1 MGPVAPRLERVLA
14 ETYEDGIPRETR
26 KTGFLQSFDRQKLD
40 PSDRADFTSKVLS
53 FVRENRVAAD
63 ALIAG
68 NVQMLGFEALKA
80 RFGDNWEGI
89 KDKVHLLTEGIIK
102 KNISA
107 SDVFL
112 LMNDEK
118 FVVLFGKA
126 TRPEADA
133 TARKIAREVNAKL
146 SGAGVG
152 MDAVSVR
159 PVVFE
164 VPRDDTEPLKD
175 PVQLEKSVEEAQRDA
190 ERQEEARVEAARERM
205 VMRFWPVANVRKRLV
220 SCYHAD
226 LHVPAD
232 LDLGQGE
239 EGSSGTGAV
248 EATLDRMVLE
258 HAGRAL
264 TEAAGRRMRAL
275 LIVPV
280 HFETVAA
287 KGFRSAYLDVCKLQ
301 PRIAEQRMML
311 MVRQLPDDV
320 PQGRLHTIFT
330 YLAPFFAG
338 FVGDFSLSFQR
349 ADKLGGVGLVAVAVD
364 GSPMADLTAEDVK
377 ALKAF
382 AAGNRVAK
390 MRRYFY
396 GAQSFDAATAARR
409 AGFDYVQGTG
419 VAPSM
424 PIHGKVFNI

>member
-1 MGPVAPRLERVLA
+1 MTES
-14 ETYEDGIPRETR
+14 YENGIPRETR

-40 PSDRADFTSKVLS
+40 PRDAADFTSKVLS

-68 NVQMLGFEALKA
+68 NVQMLGFEALKE
-80 RFGDNWEGI
+80 RFGDSWEGI
-89 KDKVHLLTEGIIK
+89 KDKVHLVTEGVIK
-102 KNISA
+102 RHITS

-126 TRPEADA
+126 SRPEADA
-133 TARKIAREVNAKL
+133 TARKIAKEVNAKL
-146 SGAGVG
+146 SGAGAG

-159 PVVFE
+159 PIVFE
-164 VPRDDTEPLKD
+164 MPRDDTAPLKD
-175 PVQLEKSVEEAQRDA
+175 PAKLEKTVEEAQRDA
-190 ERQEEARVEAARERM
+190 ERAEEARVQAAKDQM

-226 LHVPAD
+226 LHVPAE
-232 LDLGQGE
+232 LDLGQNE
-239 EGSSGTGAV
+239 DGSSGTGAV
-248 EATLDRMVLE
+248 EAALDRMVLE

-264 TEAAGRRMRAL
+264 TEAAGRKMRAL
-275 LIVPV
+275 MIVPV
-280 HFETVAA
+280 HFETLAA
-287 KGFRSAYLDVCKLQ
+287 KGFRSAYLDVCKLL

-311 MVRQLPDDV
+311 MVRDLPDDV

-330 YLAPFFAG
+330 YLSPYFAG
-338 FVGDFSLSFQR
+338 FVGDFSLSFRR
-349 ADKLGGVGLVAVAVD
+349 ADKLGGVGLLAVAVN
-364 GSPMADLTAEDVK
+364 GAEIATPTPQSVK
-377 ALKAF
+377 ELKAF
-382 AAGNRVAK
+382 SAGNRSGK

-409 AGFDYVQGTG
+409 AQFDYVQGLG

>member
-1 MGPVAPRLERVLA
+1 MDES
-14 ETYEDGIPRETR
+14 YKNGIPRETK

-40 PSDRADFTSKVLS
+40 PSDAADFSSKVLS

-68 NVQMLGFEALKA
+68 NVQMLGFEALKEQ
-80 RFGDNWEGI
+80 FGDSWDGI
-89 KDKVHLLTEGIIK
+89 KDKVHLLTEGVIK
-102 KNISA
+102 KYITS

-126 TRPEADA
+126 SRPEADA
-133 TARKIAREVNAKL
+133 TARKIAKEVNAKL

-159 PVVFE
+159 ALVFE
-164 VPRDDTEPLKD
+164 VPREETAPLKD
-175 PVQLEKSVEEAQRDA
+175 PVKLEKSVEDAQREA
-190 ERQEEARVEAARERM
+190 EKADEARVEAAKDQM

-226 LHVPAD
+226 LHVPKE
-232 LDLGQGE
+232 LDLAQGD
-239 EGSSGTGAV
+239 GGPSGTGAV
-248 EATLDRMVLE
+248 EAALDRMVLE
-258 HAGRAL
+258 HASRAL
-264 TEAAGRRMRAL
+264 TEAAGRKMRAL
-275 LIVPV
+275 MIVPV
-280 HFETVAA
+280 HFETLAA
-287 KGFRSAYLDVCKLQ
+287 KGFRSAYLDVCKLL

-311 MVRQLPDDV
+311 MVRDLPDDV

-330 YLAPFFAG
+330 YLSPYFAG
-338 FVGDFSLSFQR
+338 FVGDFSLSFRR
-349 ADKLGGVGLVAVAVD
+349 AGKLGGVGLVAVAVN
-364 GSPMADLTAEDVK
+364 GAEFGTPTPEAVK
-377 ALKAF
+377 ELKAF
-382 AAGNRVAK
+382 SAGNKSGK

-409 AGFDYVQGTG
+409 AQFDYVQGLG

>member
-1 MGPVAPRLERVLA
+1 MS
-14 ETYEDGIPRETR
+14 ETYESGIPRETKR
-26 KTGFLQSFDRQKLD
+26 TGFLQSFDRQKLD
-40 PSDRADFTSKVLS
+40 PADAADFTSKVLS

-80 RFGDNWEGI
+80 RFGDSWEGI
-89 KDKVHLLTEGIIK
+89 KDKVHLLTEGVIK
-102 KNISA
+102 RHISS

-126 TRPEADA
+126 SRPEADI
-133 TARKIAREVNAKL
+133 TARKIAQEVNAKL
-146 SGAGVG
+146 SGAGAG

-164 VPRDDTEPLKD
+164 VPRDDTAALQN
-175 PVQLEKSVEEAQRDA
+175 PVKLEKSVEEAQRDA
-190 ERQEEARVEAARERM
+190 ERAEEARVEAAKDRM

-226 LHVPAD
+226 LHVPED

-239 EGSSGTGAV
+239 DGASGTGAV
-248 EATLDRMVLE
+248 EAALDRMVLT

-264 TEAAGRRMRAL
+264 TDAASRKMRAL

-287 KGFRSAYLDVCKLQ
+287 KGFRSAYLEVCKLL

-311 MVRQLPDDV
+311 MVRDLPDDV

-330 YLAPFFAG
+330 YLSPYFAG
-338 FVGDFSLSFQR
+338 FVGDFSLSFRR

-364 GSPMADLTAEDVK
+364 GGKVGALTPKTAKE
-377 ALKAF
+377 LKDFSVANR
-382 AAGNRVAK
+382 AGK

-396 GAQSFDAATAARR
+396 GAASFDAATAARR
-409 AGFDYVQGTG
+409 SQFDYVQGLG

>member
-1 MGPVAPRLERVLA
+1 MAESYER
-14 ETYEDGIPRETR
+14 GIPRETR

-40 PSDRADFTSKVLS
+40 PSDAADFTSKVLS

-68 NVQMLGFEALKA
+68 NVQMLGFEALKE
-80 RFGDNWEGI
+80 RFGDSWEGI
-89 KDKVHLLTEGIIK
+89 KDKVHLLAEGIIK
-102 KNISA
+102 KHISA

-126 TRPEADA
+126 SRPEADA
-133 TARKIAREVNAKL
+133 TARKIAQDVNAKL
-146 SGAGVG
+146 SGAGAG
-152 MDAVSVR
+152 MEAVSVR

-164 VPRDDTEPLKD
+164 VPRDDPAPLKS
-175 PVQLEKSVEEAQRDA
+175 PAGLEKTVEEAQRDA
-190 ERQEEARVEAARERM
+190 EKADEARVEAAKDQM

-239 EGSSGTGAV
+239 DGTSGTGAV
-248 EATLDRMVLE
+248 EAALDRMVLE

-264 TEAAGRRMRAL
+264 TEAAGRKLRAL

-280 HFETVAA
+280 HFETLAA
-287 KGFRSAYLDVCKLQ
+287 KGFRSAYLDVCKLL

-311 MVRQLPDDV
+311 MVRNLPDDV

-330 YLAPFFAG
+330 YLSPFFAG
-338 FVGDFSLSFQR
+338 FIGDFSLSFRR

-364 GSPMADLTAEDVK
+364 GSGMGTPSLEAMKDLKE
-377 ALKAF
+377 F
-382 AAGNRVAK
+382 SAGNRAGK

-396 GAQSFDAATAARR
+396 GAQTFDAATAARR
-409 AGFDYVQGTG
+409 ARFDYVQGLG

>member
-1 MGPVAPRLERVLA
+1 MS
-14 ETYEDGIPRETR
+14 ETYESGIPRETK

-40 PSDRADFTSKVLS
+40 PSDAADFTSKVLS

-68 NVQMLGFEALKA
+68 NVQMLGFEALKE

-89 KDKVHLLTEGIIK
+89 KDKVHLLTEGVIK
-102 KNISA
+102 RHISS

-126 TRPEADA
+126 TREQADA
-133 TARKIAREVNAKL
+133 TARKIAQEVNSKL

-152 MDAVSVR
+152 MEACSVR

-164 VPRDDTEPLKD
+164 VPRDDTSALKS
-175 PVQLEKSVEEAQRDA
+175 PVALEKSVEEAQRDA
-190 ERQEEARVEAARERM
+190 ERAEEAKVEAAKDRM

-226 LHVPAD
+226 LHVPED
-232 LDLGQGE
+232 LDLGRGE
-239 EGSSGTGAV
+239 GGSGTGAV
-248 EATLDRMVLE
+248 EAALDRMILT

-264 TEAAGRRMRAL
+264 TEAAGRKMRAL

-287 KGFRSAYLDVCKLQ
+287 KGFRSAYLEVCKLL

-311 MVRQLPDDV
+311 MVRDLPDDV

-330 YLAPFFAG
+330 YLAPYFAG
-338 FVGDFSLSFQR
+338 FVGDFSLSFRR
-349 ADKLGGVGLVAVAVD
+349 ADMLGGVGLVAVAVD
-364 GSPMADLTAEDVK
+364 GEELGALTPQNAKELKEFSTGNK
-377 ALKAF
+377 A
-382 AAGNRVAK
+382 GK

-409 AGFDYVQGTG
+409 SQFDYVQGLG

>member
-1 MGPVAPRLERVLA
+1 MS
-14 ETYEDGIPRETR
+14 ETYESGIPRET
-26 KTGFLQSFDRQKLD
+26 KKSGFLQSFDRQKLD
-40 PSDRADFTSKVLS
+40 PRDAADFTSKVLS

-68 NVQMLGFEALKA
+68 NVQMLGFEALKE
-80 RFGDNWEGI
+80 RFGDRWEGI
-89 KDKVHLLTEGIIK
+89 KDKVHLVTEGVIK
-102 KNISA
+102 RHITS

-126 TRPEADA
+126 TRAEADA
-133 TARKIAREVNAKL
+133 TARRIAVEVNGKL
-146 SGAGVG
+146 SGAGAG
-152 MDAVSVR
+152 MEAVSVR

-164 VPRDDTEPLKD
+164 VPRKDTEALKS
-175 PVQLEKSVEEAQRDA
+175 PAALEKSVEEAQRDA
-190 ERQEEARVEAARERM
+190 ERAEEAMVEAAKDRM

-226 LHVPAD
+226 LHVPD
-232 LDLGQGE
+232 DVDLGRGSG
-239 EGSSGTGAV
+239 GSSGTGAV
-248 EATLDRMVLE
+248 EAAMDRLVLS

-264 TEAAGRRMRAL
+264 TEAAERRMRAL
-275 LIVPV
+275 LIIPV

-287 KGFRSAYLDVCKLQ
+287 KGFRQAYLDVCKLL
-301 PRIAEQRMML
+301 PRIAEQRAML
-311 MVRQLPDDV
+311 MVRDLPDDV

-330 YLAPFFAG
+330 YLSPYFSG
-338 FVGDFSLSFQR
+338 FVGDFSLSFRR
-349 ADKLGGVGLVAVAVD
+349 ADKLGGVGLVAVAVNGAEL
-364 GSPMADLTAEDVK
+364 GSPTVEGSK
-377 ALKAF
+377 ALRAFSTGNKA
-382 AAGNRVAK
+382 GK

-396 GAQSFDAATAARR
+396 GAQTFDAATAARR
-409 AGFDYVQGTG
+409 AQFDYVQGLG

>member
-1 MGPVAPRLERVLA
+1 MS
-14 ETYEDGIPRETR
+14 ETYESGIPRETKR
-26 KTGFLQSFDRQKLD
+26 TGFLQSFDRQKLD
-40 PSDRADFTSKVLS
+40 PRDAADFTSKVLS
-53 FVRENRVAAD
+53 FVRENKVAAD

-80 RFGDNWEGI
+80 RFGDSWEGI
-89 KDKVHLLTEGIIK
+89 KDKVHLLTEGVIK
-102 KNISA
+102 RHISS

-126 TRPEADA
+126 TREQADA
-133 TARKIAREVNAKL
+133 TARKIAKEVNAKL

-152 MDAVSVR
+152 MEACSVR

-164 VPRDDTEPLKD
+164 VPRDDTAALQNPAT
-175 PVQLEKSVEEAQRDA
+175 LEKSVEEAQRDA
-190 ERQEEARVEAARERM
+190 ERAEEAKVEAAKDRM

-226 LHVPAD
+226 LHVPED
-232 LDLGQGE
+232 LDLGLGE
-239 EGSSGTGAV
+239 GGSGTGAV
-248 EATLDRMVLE
+248 EAALDRMVLT
-258 HAGRAL
+258 HASRAL
-264 TEAAGRRMRAL
+264 TEAAGRKMRAL

-287 KGFRSAYLDVCKLQ
+287 KGFRSAYLDVCKLL
-301 PRIAEQRMML
+301 PRLAEQRMML
-311 MVRQLPDDV
+311 MVRDLPDDV

-330 YLAPFFAG
+330 YLSPYFAG
-338 FVGDFSLSFQR
+338 FMGDFSLSFRR

-364 GSPMADLTAEDVK
+364 GGKIGSLTPQAVK
-377 ALKAF
+377 ELKAF
-382 AAGNRVAK
+382 STGNRAGK

-409 AGFDYVQGTG
+409 AQFDYVQGLG

>member
-1 MGPVAPRLERVLA
+1 MA
-14 ETYEDGIPRETR
+14 ESYKDGIPRETR

-63 ALIAG
+63 ALVAG
-68 NVQMLGFEALKA
+68 NVQMLGFEALKE
-80 RFGDNWEGI
+80 RFGDAWEGM
-89 KDKVHLLTEGIIK
+89 KDKVHLLTEGVIK
-102 KNISA
+102 KHITA

-126 TRPEADA
+126 TRTEADA

-146 SGAGVG
+146 SGAGAG

-164 VPRDDTEPLKD
+164 VPRDDVVPLQN
-175 PVQLEKSVEEAQRDA
+175 PATLEKSVEEAQRDA
-190 ERQEEARVEAARERM
+190 EKAEEAKVEAAKDQM

-226 LHVPAD
+226 LHVPED

-239 EGSSGTGAV
+239 EGASGTGAV
-248 EATLDRMVLE
+248 EAALDRMVLE

-264 TEAAGRRMRAL
+264 TEAAGRKMRAL

-280 HFETVAA
+280 HFETLAA
-287 KGFRSAYLDVCKLQ
+287 KGFRNAYLDVCKLL

-311 MVRQLPDDV
+311 MVRELPDDV

-330 YLAPFFAG
+330 YLSPFFAG
-338 FVGDFSLSFQR
+338 FVGDFSLSFRR
-349 ADKLGGVGLVAVAVD
+349 ADKLGGVGLVAIAVD
-364 GSPMADLTAEDVK
+364 GSAIATPTVEDVK
-377 ALKAF
+377 TLRDF
-382 AAGNRVAK
+382 STGNKVAK

-424 PIHGKVFNI
+424 PMHGKVFNI

>member
-1 MGPVAPRLERVLA
+1 MS
-14 ETYEDGIPRETR
+14 ETYESGIPRETKR
-26 KTGFLQSFDRQKLD
+26 TGFLQSFDRQKLD
-40 PSDRADFTSKVLS
+40 PGDIADFTSKVLS

-80 RFGDNWEGI
+80 RFGDSWEGI
-89 KDKVHLLTEGIIK
+89 KDKVHLLTEGVIK
-102 KNISA
+102 RHISS

-126 TRPEADA
+126 TREKADA
-133 TARKIAREVNAKL
+133 TARKIAQEVNSKL
-146 SGAGVG
+146 SGAGAG

-164 VPRDDTEPLKD
+164 VPRDDTSALKS
-175 PVQLEKSVEEAQRDA
+175 PATLEKSVEEAQRDA
-190 ERQEEARVEAARERM
+190 ERAEEARVEAAKDRM

-226 LHVPAD
+226 LHVPED

-239 EGSSGTGAV
+239 DGASGTGAV
-248 EATLDRMVLE
+248 EAALDRMVLT
-258 HAGRAL
+258 HASRAL
-264 TEAAGRRMRAL
+264 TEAAGRKMRAL

-287 KGFRSAYLDVCKLQ
+287 KSFRSAYLDVCKLL

-311 MVRQLPDDV
+311 MVRDLPDDV

-330 YLAPFFAG
+330 YLSPYFSG
-338 FVGDFSLSFQR
+338 FVGDFSLSFRR

-364 GSPMADLTAEDVK
+364 GAKVGALTPK
-377 ALKAF
+377 AAKELKEF
-382 AAGNRVAK
+382 SVGNRAGK

-396 GAQSFDAATAARR
+396 GAATFDAATAARR
-409 AGFDYVQGTG
+409 AQFDYVQGLG

>member
-1 MGPVAPRLERVLA
+1 MA
-14 ETYEDGIPRETR
+14 ESYKDGIPRETR

-40 PSDRADFTSKVLS
+40 PSDQADFASKVLS

-68 NVQMLGFEALKA
+68 NVQMLGFEALKE
-80 RFGDNWEGI
+80 RFGENWEGI
-89 KDKVHLLTEGIIK
+89 KDKVHLLTEGVIK
-102 KNISA
+102 KYISS

-133 TARKIAREVNAKL
+133 TAKKIAKEVNAKL
-146 SGAGVG
+146 SGAGAG

-164 VPRDDTEPLKD
+164 VPRDDPAPLKN

-190 ERQEEARVEAARERM
+190 ERAEQARVEAAKDQM

-239 EGSSGTGAV
+239 DGASGTGAV

-264 TEAAGRRMRAL
+264 TDAAGRKMRAL

-280 HFETVAA
+280 HFETLAA
-287 KGFRSAYLDVCKLQ
+287 KGFRSAYLEVCKLL

-311 MVRQLPDDV
+311 MVRELPDDV

-330 YLAPFFAG
+330 YLSPYFAG
-338 FVGDFSLSFQR
+338 FVGDFSLSFRR

-364 GSPMADLTAEDVK
+364 GSAIATPTVETVK
-377 ALKAF
+377 ELKAF
-382 AAGNRVAK
+382 SAGNKAGK

-396 GAQSFDAATAARR
+396 GATSFDAATAARR
-409 AGFDYVQGTG
+409 AQFDYVQGTG

-424 PIHGKVFNI
+424 PMHGKVFNI

>member
-1 MGPVAPRLERVLA
+1 MA
-14 ETYEDGIPRETR
+14 ETYDKGIPRETR

-40 PSDRADFTSKVLS
+40 PRDTADFTSKVLS

-68 NVQMLGFEALKA
+68 NVQMLGFEALKE

-102 KNISA
+102 KHISA

-133 TARKIAREVNAKL
+133 TARKIAQEVNAKL
-146 SGAGVG
+146 SGAGAG
-152 MDAVSVR
+152 MDAVTVR

-164 VPRDDTEPLKD
+164 VPRDDTEPLKS
-175 PVQLEKSVEEAQRDA
+175 PAALEKSVEEAQRDA
-190 ERQEEARVEAARERM
+190 ERADEARVEAAKDRM

-226 LHVPAD
+226 LHVPDD

-239 EGSSGTGAV
+239 EGASGTGAV
-248 EATLDRMVLE
+248 EATLDRLVLE

-264 TEAAGRRMRAL
+264 TDAAGRKLRAL
-275 LIVPV
+275 MIVPV
-280 HFETVAA
+280 HFDTLAV
-287 KGFRSAYLDVCKLQ
+287 KGFRSAYLDVCKLL

-311 MVRQLPDDV
+311 MVRNLPDDV

-330 YLAPFFAG
+330 YLPPYFAG
-338 FVGDFSLSFQR
+338 FVGDFSLSFRR
-349 ADKLGGVGLVAVAVD
+349 ADKLGGVGMVAVAVD
-364 GSPMADLTAEDVK
+364 ASEIGTPSIDVIK
-377 ALKAF
+377 EMKAF
-382 AAGNRVAK
+382 NDANKAGK

-396 GAQSFDAATAARR
+396 GAQCFDAAMAARR
-409 AGFDYVQGTG
+409 ARFDYVQGLG

>member
-1 MGPVAPRLERVLA
+1 MS
-14 ETYEDGIPRETR
+14 ETYESGIPRETKR
-26 KTGFLQSFDRQKLD
+26 TGFLQSFDRQKLD
-40 PSDRADFTSKVLS
+40 PSDAADFTSKVLS

-80 RFGDNWEGI
+80 RFGDSWEGI
-89 KDKVHLLTEGIIK
+89 KDKVHLLTEGVIK
-102 KNISA
+102 RHISS

-126 TRPEADA
+126 SRPEADA
-133 TARKIAREVNAKL
+133 TARKIAQEVNAKL

-164 VPRDDTEPLKD
+164 MPREDTSALKS
-175 PVQLEKSVEEAQRDA
+175 PVTLEKSVEEAQREA
-190 ERQEEARVEAARERM
+190 ERAEEARVDAAKDRM

-226 LHVPAD
+226 LHVPDD

-239 EGSSGTGAV
+239 GGSSGTGAV
-248 EATLDRMVLE
+248 EAALDRMVLT

-264 TEAAGRRMRAL
+264 TEAAGRKMRAL

-280 HFETVAA
+280 HFETVAV
-287 KGFRSAYLDVCKLQ
+287 KGFRSAYLEVCKLL
-301 PRIAEQRMML
+301 PRIAEQRMLL
-311 MVRQLPDDV
+311 MVRDLPDDV

-330 YLAPFFAG
+330 YLSPYFSG
-338 FVGDFSLSFQR
+338 FVGDFSLSFRR
-349 ADKLGGVGLVAVAVD
+349 AEKLGGVGLVAVAVD
-364 GSPMADLTAEDVK
+364 GGRIGTPTPAVAKEM
-377 ALKAF
+377 KAF
-382 AAGNRVAK
+382 SAANRSGK

-396 GAQSFDAATAARR
+396 GATTFDAATAARR
-409 AGFDYVQGTG
+409 AQFDYVQGLG

>member
-1 MGPVAPRLERVLA
+1 MA
-14 ETYEDGIPRETR
+14 ETYDKGIPRETR

-40 PSDRADFTSKVLS
+40 PRDTADFTSKVLS

-68 NVQMLGFEALKA
+68 NVQMLGFEALKE

-102 KNISA
+102 KHISA

-133 TARKIAREVNAKL
+133 TAKKIAQEVNAKL
-146 SGAGVG
+146 SGAGAG
-152 MDAVSVR
+152 MDAVTVR

-164 VPRDDTEPLKD
+164 VPRDDTEPLKS
-175 PVQLEKSVEEAQRDA
+175 PAALEKSVEEAQRDA
-190 ERQEEARVEAARERM
+190 ERADEARVEAAKDRM

-226 LHVPAD
+226 LHVPDD

-239 EGSSGTGAV
+239 EGASGTGAV
-248 EATLDRMVLE
+248 EATLDRLVLE

-264 TEAAGRRMRAL
+264 TDAAGRKLRAL
-275 LIVPV
+275 MIVPV
-280 HFETVAA
+280 HFDTLAV
-287 KGFRSAYLDVCKLQ
+287 KGFRSAYLDVCKLL

-311 MVRQLPDDV
+311 MVRNLPDDV

-330 YLAPFFAG
+330 YLAPYFAG
-338 FVGDFSLSFQR
+338 FVGDFSLSFRR
-349 ADKLGGVGLVAVAVD
+349 ADKLGGVGMVAVAVD
-364 GSPMADLTAEDVK
+364 ASEIGTPSIDVIK
-377 ALKAF
+377 EMKAF
-382 AAGNRVAK
+382 NDANKAGK

-396 GAQSFDAATAARR
+396 GAQTFDAATAARR
-409 AGFDYVQGTG
+409 ARFDYVQGLG

>member
-1 MGPVAPRLERVLA
+1 MTVS
-14 ETYEDGIPRETR
+14 YDKGIPRETR

-40 PSDRADFTSKVLS
+40 PSDTADFASKVLS

-68 NVQMLGFEALKA
+68 NVQMLGFEALKE
-80 RFGDNWEGI
+80 RFGENWEGI
-89 KDKVHLLTEGIIK
+89 KDKVHLLTEGVIK
-102 KNISA
+102 KHISA

-126 TRPEADA
+126 TRAEADA
-133 TARKIAREVNAKL
+133 TATKIAREVNSKL
-146 SGAGVG
+146 SGAGAG

-164 VPRDDTEPLKD
+164 VPRDDPAPLKT
-175 PVQLEKSVEEAQRDA
+175 PVELEKTVEEAQRDA
-190 ERQEEARVEAARERM
+190 EKADEARVEAAKERM

-226 LHVPAD
+226 LHVPPD
-232 LDLGQGE
+232 LDLGQREDGT
-239 EGSSGTGAV
+239 SGTGAV
-248 EATLDRMVLE
+248 EAALDRMVLE

-264 TEAAGRRMRAL
+264 TEAAGRKLRAL

-280 HFETVAA
+280 HFETLAA
-287 KGFRSAYLDVCKLQ
+287 KNFRSAYIDVCKLL

-311 MVRQLPDDV
+311 MVRSLPDDV

-330 YLAPFFAG
+330 YLAPYFAG
-338 FVGDFSLSFQR
+338 FIGDFSLSFRR

-364 GSPMADLTAEDVK
+364 GTEIGTPSLEAIKGIKE
-377 ALKAF
+377 F
-382 AAGNRVAK
+382 SAGNKVGK

-396 GAQSFDAATAARR
+396 GAQTFDAATAARR
-409 AGFDYVQGTG
+409 AHFDYVQGQG